1 MAGKG
6 YKGLPLQKTQD
17 QTRDQTQDQTHL
29 LLVLFP
35 HLQPHHVLFP
45 SMNRTINYVRFCVP
59 FLGWCCNAAWNY
71 QSSTIAG
78 DRGVLTVSTSKI
90 PTSSTVR
97 DSYHFGR
104 TDGRNYCSFLLAF
117 ARCSRVLESTWRAL
131 FGEVCEL
138 FSNDR
143 LPLKSHFDWKKRV
156 IYAQAENSWRI
167 TRNQEKGVGDNDYCV
182 KNCPK
187 NCPKKERKNIEN

>member
-1 MAGKG
+1 
-6 YKGLPLQKTQD
+6 
-17 QTRDQTQDQTHL
+17 
-29 LLVLFP
+29 
-35 HLQPHHVLFP
+35 
-45 SMNRTINYVRFCVP
+45 MNRTINYVRFCVP

-156 IYAQAENSWRI
+156 IYAQAENSWPY
-167 TRNQEKGVGDNDYCV
+167 NQEIRKKGWGKMTIVSRTVPRTVPPRTVPRRRG
-182 KNCPK
+182 KL
-187 NCPKKERKNIEN
+187 